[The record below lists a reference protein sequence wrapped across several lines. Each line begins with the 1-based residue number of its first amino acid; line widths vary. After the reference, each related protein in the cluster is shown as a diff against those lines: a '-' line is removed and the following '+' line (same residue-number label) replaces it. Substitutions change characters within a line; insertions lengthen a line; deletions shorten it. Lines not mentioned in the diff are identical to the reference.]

1 MTALLARSKKLGGD
15 TSQNNTFSN
24 SSRKVSNTFLHMST
38 RENSVYQVESSTFY
52 GVLAMCYDEHLYYV
66 LNQIT

>member
-38 RENSVYQVESSTFY
+38 RENSVYQDWLKVPLFMVYLVCVMTSIFI
-52 GVLAMCYDEHLYYV
+52 MF
-66 LNQIT
+66 